1 MDAARLISRGN
12 ASHEL
17 AQGIMLP
24 AETSD
29 EKIRIRREKLKF
41 LITAGFLKKKNFSHI
56 YILNYNFPKAFP
68 IIIPTL
74 FIRLK
79 KG

>member
-1 MDAARLISRGN
+1 MDAVRLISLRN

-24 AETSD
+24 VETSD

-41 LITAGFLKKKNFSHI
+41 LITAGFLKKENISPI
-56 YILNYNFPKAFP
+56 YIF
-68 IIIPTL
+68 
-74 FIRLK
+74 
-79 KG
+79 